1 MKKSIAKKVLLKA
14 LKEQPYPAPVEN
26 VIFWALE
33 YYATKPEDTFG
44 KTISYSIKEKILKAE
59 AKAKRLA
66 KAKQLK

>member
-14 LKEQPYPAPVEN
+14 LKEQPYPVPVEN

-33 YYATKPEDTFG
+33 YYATKHEDTFG

-66 KAKQLK
+66 KAKQPK